1 MIYKKILDTLNSN
14 KKGALL
20 TVIETQGSTPRKAGT
35 KMFVSEDGETFGT
48 IGGGDFESTLI
59 KLAIDFI
66 NRKKSKVRNASQIKD
81 SWDKHMRSLQHSE
94 NVLIEEFD
102 FSSID
107 KNKIDMHCGGKMKVL
122 IEPII
127 PSPKA
132 IIFGGG
138 HISIVLAKI
147 LKLLEFNVTV
157 TDDRRKYANKKRFPD
172 INEIIAGDY
181 NKQFSK
187 LKINDNTYLIIV
199 TRAHSQDEICLF
211 HSLKTNARYIGMIGS
226 KNKFEII
233 KTNLLK
239 RGFRKK
245 DLERIHCPI
254 GIDIGAQTPEEI
266 AISITAEIIKEKY
279 QIF

>member
-1 MIYKKILDTLNSN
+1 
-14 KKGALL
+14 
-20 TVIETQGSTPRKAGT
+20 
-35 KMFVSEDGETFGT
+35 
-48 IGGGDFESTLI
+48 
-59 KLAIDFI
+59 
-66 NRKKSKVRNASQIKD
+66 
-81 SWDKHMRSLQHSE
+81 
-94 NVLIEEFD
+94 
-102 FSSID
+102 
-107 KNKIDMHCGGKMKVL
+107 MKVL

-127 PSPKA
+127 PAPKA

-147 LKLLEFNVTV
+147 LKLLEFHITV
-157 TDDRRKYANKKRFPD
+157 TDDRRKYANRKRFPEVD
-172 INEIIAGDY
+172 EIIVGDY
-181 NKQFSK
+181 NKQFPR

-239 RGFRKK
+239 RGFKKK

-266 AISITAEIIKEKY
+266 AVSIVAEIIREKY
-279 QIF
+279 K

>member
-1 MIYKKILDTLNSN
+1 MIYKKILDTLNLN
-14 KKGALL
+14 KKGAIL

-35 KMFVSEDGETFGT
+35 KMFVTEDGETFGT

-66 NRKKSKVRNASQIKD
+66 NRKKSKVGNASQIKD
-81 SWDKHMRSLQHSE
+81 VWDKHMRPLQNIR

-107 KNKIDMHCGGKMKVL
+107 KNKMDMHCGGKMKVL

-127 PSPKA
+127 PAPKA

-147 LKLLEFNVTV
+147 LKLLEFHITV
-157 TDDRRKYANKKRFPD
+157 TDDRRKYANKKRFPEAD
-172 INEIIAGDY
+172 EIIVGDY

-187 LKINDNTYLIIV
+187 FKINDNTYLIIV

-211 HSLKTNARYIGMIGS
+211 HSLKANARYIGMIGS

-239 RGFRKK
+239 RGFKKK
-245 DLERIHCPI
+245 DLERVHCPI

-266 AISITAEIIKEKY
+266 AVSIVAEIIREKY
-279 QIF
+279 K